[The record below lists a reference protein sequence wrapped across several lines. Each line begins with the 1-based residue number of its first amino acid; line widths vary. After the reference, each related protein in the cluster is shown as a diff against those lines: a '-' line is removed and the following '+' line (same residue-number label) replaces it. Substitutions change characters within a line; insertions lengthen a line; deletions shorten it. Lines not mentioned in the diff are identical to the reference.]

1 MSLTRCYRKFA
12 TAGCPAP
19 KVVVPEAGEEAGPT
33 TGQRESNG
41 GGRGAVKVCVG
52 DFLNLTYE

>member
-41 GGRGAVKVCVG
+41 GAGGREGVCRG
-52 DFLNLTYE
+52 FFKPYI